1 MIVFKS
7 ISIRNFLSYGNVP
20 TIVIL
25 DRPGTTFISGEDLD
39 RTESG
44 EESNGVGK
52 STILNAV
59 AYAVYG
65 KTVSSIHKDKLVNF
79 INKRHMEVVVEF
91 EKAGT
96 AYRVTRARKMKVGA
110 AGNYVILEEN
120 GRDITLDTVGNTN
133 RKIEKI
139 MGMPYELFVRIV
151 AFSATNTPFLDL
163 PVRSHY
169 AANQTDIIEEL
180 FDLKSLS
187 EKASLLK
194 LQIADTNTA
203 LETHTRRI
211 ELLEGEHNRHQ
222 KQLVSAK
229 RRVLN
234 WEDQNNKEIVQ
245 IQRKLKRLEG
255 VDFELQKSLYEQL
268 SFIDKNLRSAM
279 DEQHSIERKLKTHRA
294 TVEKKTT
301 ELTHLR
307 DDRCPYCLQKYQNTE
322 DKITETEKE
331 LVFSKNEITQLDV
344 ELATANTSVEKLAA
358 THKSTKAQITVNDL
372 EELAE
377 IKSRSDY
384 YQKRILE
391 LENTTNPFL
400 EPLEELEQVEL
411 DTIDKTDINK
421 LQNKLDHQKFLLKL
435 LTKKD
440 SFVRKILLDKNIPFL
455 NQRLT
460 HYLQELGLPH
470 NVEFTHEMTAS
481 ISMFGRPLDFGN
493 LSNGQ
498 RARVNLALSFAFG
511 DVLQNMH
518 EQVNICMLDEVLDVG
533 LDAVGVQKAASMLKR
548 KARNEKLSIYIISHR
563 DELDSAFDHKMIVEM
578 SKGFSYVKFE
588 EQ

>member
-7 ISIRNFLSYGNVP
+7 VSIRNFLSYGNVP

-44 EESNGVGK
+44 EGSNGVGK
-52 STILNAV
+52 SAVLNAI

-79 INKRHMEVVVEF
+79 INKKHMEVVVEF
-91 EKAGT
+91 EKVGT
-96 AYRVTRARKMKVGA
+96 TYRVTRARKMKVGA

-120 GRDITLDTVGNTN
+120 GKDITLDTVGNTN

-194 LQIADTNTA
+194 LQIVDTNTG
-203 LETHTRRI
+203 LETHARRI
-211 ELLEGEHNRHQ
+211 ELLEGEHARHQ

-234 WEDQNNKEIVQ
+234 WEEQNDKEIAQ
-245 IQRKLKRLEG
+245 IKRKLQRLEG
-255 VDFELQKSLYEQL
+255 VDFDQQRTLYEEL
-268 SFIDKNLRSAM
+268 NRIDDDLRSAM
-279 DEQHSIERKLKTHRA
+279 EKQRSAERKQKTYKSA
-294 TVEKKTT
+294 VEKKTA

-307 DDRCPYCLQKYQNTE
+307 DDRCPYCLQKYKNTE
-322 DKITETEKE
+322 DKILETENE
-331 LVFSKNEITQLDV
+331 LNFSRDEIVQLDA
-344 ELATANTSVEKLAA
+344 ELDTINASIESLAA
-358 THKSTKAQITVNDL
+358 THKTTKAQITVNDL

-384 YQKRILE
+384 YQKRLTE
-391 LENTTNPFL
+391 LERATNPFL
-400 EPLEELEQVEL
+400 EPLEELEQVKL
-411 DTIDKTDINK
+411 DPIDKTDINK
-421 LQNKLDHQKFLLKL
+421 LQDKLNHQKFLLKL

-455 NQRLT
+455 NQRLS

-548 KARNEKLSIYIISHR
+548 KARSEKLSIYIISHR